1 MPIDRVVINASPLIV
16 LFKSGQAELLPQLF
30 NEILIPQAV
39 WEEVT
44 ISKDDIASQQL
55 PHTSWLQPVSIAIHP
70 SIAAWDLGVGESAV
84 LSFALQNPGYRAVL
98 DDAAARRC
106 ARASGIATLGTGGAI
121 VLAKQRG
128 LIESVGDRLQRL
140 RDSGL
145 WLSEEV
151 VNLLKQ
157 QAGEETAI

>member
-16 LFKSGQAELLPQLF
+16 LFKSGQAELLPKLF
-30 NEILIPQAV
+30 NAILVPQAV

-44 ISKDDIASQQL
+44 ASKNDIASQQL
-55 PHTSWLQPVSIAIHP
+55 PNVPWARSIQVAIHP
-70 SIAAWDLGVGESAV
+70 SIAPWDLGAGESTV
-84 LSFALQNPGYRAVL
+84 LSYALENSGYRAMI

-106 ARASGIATLGTGGAI
+106 ARALGISTLGTGGVL
-121 VLAKQRG
+121 VLAKRRG

-140 RDSGL
+140 QDAGL

-151 VNLLKQ
+151 MNLLRQ
-157 QAGEETAI
+157 QAGD

>member
-44 ISKDDIASQQL
+44 TSKNDIASQKL
-55 PHTSWLQPVSIAIHP
+55 PIVSWARSIQVSIHP
-70 SIAAWDLGVGESAV
+70 SIATWDLGAGESTV
-84 LSFALQNPGYRAVL
+84 LSFALENPGYRAMI
-98 DDAAARRC
+98 DDSAARRC
-106 ARASGIATLGTGGAI
+106 ARALRIATLGTGGAL
-121 VLAKQRG
+121 VLAKRRG
-128 LIESVGDRLQRL
+128 LIESVEDRLRWLQ
-140 RDSGL
+140 DEGL

-151 VNLLKQ
+151 INLLKQ
-157 QAGEETAI
+157 QAGE

>member
-44 ISKDDIASQQL
+44 TSKNDIASQKL
-55 PHTSWLQPVSIAIHP
+55 PIVSWASSIQVAIYP
-70 SIAAWDLGVGESAV
+70 AIATWDLGAGESTV
-84 LSFALQNPGYRAVL
+84 LSFALENPGYRAMI
-98 DDAAARRC
+98 DDAAARQC
-106 ARASGIATLGTGGAI
+106 ARALRIATLGTGGAL
-121 VLAKQRG
+121 VLAKRRG
-128 LIESVGDRLQRL
+128 LIESVEDRLRWLQ
-140 RDSGL
+140 DEGL

-151 VNLLKQ
+151 ISLLKQ
-157 QAGEETAI
+157 QAGE

>member
-16 LFKSGQAELLPQLF
+16 LFKSGQAELLPRLF
-30 NEILIPQAV
+30 SEILTPQAV

-44 ISKDDIASQQL
+44 ATKTDIASQQL
-55 PHTSWLQPVSIAIHP
+55 PSISWANPLEITIHP
-70 SIAAWDLGVGESAV
+70 TIAAWDLGAGESTV
-84 LSFALQNPGYRAVL
+84 LSFALENPDYRAMV

-106 ARASGIATLGTGGAI
+106 ARALGIATLGTGGAI

-128 LIESVGDRLQRL
+128 LIESVGDRLQQL
-140 RDSGL
+140 RDAGL

-151 VNLLKQ
+151 VSLLKQ
-157 QAGEETAI
+157 QAGEDSL

>member
-30 NEILIPQAV
+30 TEILVPQAV

-44 ISKDDIASQQL
+44 VANDIAAQQL
-55 PHTSWLQPVSIAIHP
+55 PNISWAKPIQVAIHP
-70 SIAAWDLGVGESAV
+70 SIAAWDLGSGESTV
-84 LSFALQNPGYRAVL
+84 LSFALDNPDYRAML

-106 ARASGIATLGTGGAI
+106 ARTLKIATLGTGGAI

-128 LIESVGDRLQRL
+128 LVPSVSDRLQL
-140 RDSGL
+140 LQDAGL
-145 WLSEEV
+145 WLSNEV

-157 QAGEETAI
+157 QAGE